1 MEGNKPKQQREK
13 PVDKQSNLSN
23 LNLNKELNIPIKSIN
38 EEDLGKEFMR
48 PDYTSQS
55 FYTRKQIPKAK
66 KKKLRKIAR
75 KSRQVNRRLAKN
87 K

>member
-13 PVDKQSNLSN
+13 PVEKQKN
-23 LNLNKELNIPIKSIN
+23 LNLNEELKTPVLFPQQPQGLQEAPKYV
-38 EEDLGKEFMR
+38 
-48 PDYTSQS
+48 PQA

-66 KKKLRKIAR
+66 RKKLRKIAK